1 MASYLSVLIQAAEP
15 ANYKLN
21 YDEHYMISVP
31 FATTTTPGI
40 ASFNGDYFK
49 VVNGVVSL
57 SDEYAGELGN
67 IVDRLDDIDDRLDG
81 VDDDITDL
89 DNGKV
94 DKVTPTE
101 VGLYAYVVQKNS
113 SNGVNN
119 YILDIA
125 PYNVVV
131 PGAIVRYSLTGTLK
145 TGSAETPLD
154 AVNLLDLENA
164 TTNIPESALSSDVR
178 VKLNKMISR
187 VGISPA
193 DWEALP
199 VADRD
204 INTWYFVGPYGTAPN
219 QYFVEYVYF
228 VKNDIGIWEPLGS
241 TLAVDLSGYFT
252 KSEINA
258 LLAGKANT
266 DGVYSGMS
274 VGHANIAD
282 QINTDREIEN
292 ADTACPPVVFGT
304 VGGAAEVQNGLM
316 PFPEVHGYT
325 IKWNQLADC
334 ANNTTDHES
343 NVISSKL
350 FNYHFSHKYL
360 AIFDYEIES
369 SVGNIYFLFGVW
381 NSSQTS
387 YRRQRINATGLK
399 GRAAVIV
406 NFDNISANDLTDGE
420 KAKVLLQR
428 LGTDIS
434 ASNKVSTSN
443 IQFFDLT
450 DNIYGAGNEP
460 TSADV
465 FVRSFPMPY
474 YPYNAG
480 TPLSSKSSSVD
491 FVKRNQWDE
500 EWEVGS
506 IDATTG
512 ANDNNVSSLIRSK
525 NYTMVIPGEV
535 YYASLDGYNAR
546 IFFYDANKNFLS
558 YYDRSGDGT
567 FTVPINA
574 CFIRFRMN
582 TAYGT
587 TYNHDICIYI
597 NWDTPGLP
605 YVPYSKQH
613 ITLPNLELR
622 SAGSAYD
629 VLYQQGGGKRRAG
642 TYTFDGTEMWLQ
654 GSSQTSAG
662 MYRYY
667 LNKNIGMKVGLAQDG
682 LCNAFENLGANW
694 NQSTQEGVFFGISNE
709 LVQFVTATAKT
720 TAELQ
725 AIFNSSVTIV
735 FPLATETDI
744 TIEENPGWTEYA
756 EIDNFGTVKF
766 SQDPAQ
772 DIPVPQAYFVRYTVN
787 LVEFL
792 DSLYVHCGGDVSK
805 IALVSL

>member
-21 YDEHYMISVP
+21 YDEHYIISVP

-67 IVDRLDDIDDRLDG
+67 IIDRLDDIDDRLDG
-81 VDDDITDL
+81 IDDDITDL

-228 VKNDIGIWEPLGS
+228 VKNDIGVWEPLGS

-282 QINTDREIEN
+282 QINTDREIED
-292 ADTACPPVVFGT
+292 ADTACPPTVFGT
-304 VGGAAEVQNGLM
+304 VGGNAEVQSGLM
-316 PFPEVHGYT
+316 PFTELRGNT
-325 IKWNQLADC
+325 IKWNQLVQ
-334 ANNTTDHES
+334 NGNFGNTDNWSASSGSLSVSS
-343 NVISSKL
+343 NVGTFTATAANGGISQDVAIKA
-350 FNYHFSHKYL
+350 SHKYL
-360 AIFDYEIES
+360 ITAQIKLTTATT
-369 SVGNIYFLFGVW
+369 SVYLDLRHGGGLSNVATQSTTDW
-381 NSSQTS
+381 QTVS
-387 YRRQRINATGLK
+387 GI
-399 GRAAVIV
+399 
-406 NFDNISANDLTDGE
+406 
-420 KAKVLLQR
+420 
-428 LGTDIS
+428 IS
-434 ASNKVSTSN
+434 ASDSN
-443 IQFFDLT
+443 YAGYIRVRDGRASDWDAIQIKNFMLFDLT
-450 DNIYGAGNEP
+450 AIYGAGNEP
-460 TSADV
+460 STYAEI
-465 FVRSFPMPY
+465 VRDFPMPY
-474 YPYNAG
+474 YAYNAG
-480 TPLSSKSSSVD
+480 TLLSSKSSSVD

-500 EWEVGS
+500 ETEAGS
-506 IDATTG
+506 LDENGEPSYSVNT
-512 ANDNNVSSLIRSK
+512 IRSK
-525 NYTMVIPGEV
+525 NFCECFGNTV
-535 YYASLDGYNAR
+535 YFLTRNNHDSRLYW
-546 IFFYDANKNFLS
+546 YDANKNFIS
-558 YYDRSGDGT
+558 RNAWGT
-567 FTVPINA
+567 NDQTYTTPANA
-574 CFIRFRMN
+574 RYFKIIIAETN
-582 TAYGT
+582 
-587 TYNHDICIYI
+587 YNHDICIYI
-597 NWDTPGLP
+597 NWETPGLP

-613 ITLPNLELR
+613 ITLPNIELR

-629 VLYQQGGGKRRAG
+629 VLYQQGGGKRRIGEVDLSELEWHSLTVSGHLIFYANNTSQKTYTTNIVCDKYESGNFDISIMPNKSITGDGGAG
-642 TYTFDGTEMWLQ
+642 TSLWIRDDSYATLEAFKAAISGTV
-654 GSSQTSAG
+654 
-662 MYRYY
+662 Y
-667 LNKNIGMKVGLAQDG
+667 
-682 LCNAFENLGANW
+682 FE
-694 NQSTQEGVFFGISNE
+694 
-709 LVQFVTATAKT
+709 
-720 TAELQ
+720 
-725 AIFNSSVTIV
+725 
-735 FPLATETDI
+735 LATETDI
-744 TIEENPGWTEYA
+744 TLEENPGWTEYA

-766 SQDPAQ
+766 NQDPAQ
-772 DIPVPQAYFVRYTVN
+772 NIPVPQAYFVRYTVN

-792 DSLYVHCGGDVSK
+792 DSLFVHCGGDVSK
-805 IALVSL
+805 IALTS